1 MKIKWGMMMTDGRG
15 KLGGQVASK
24 NRAGAYVRTKVTP
37 SNPQTSYQGAVRSI
51 FSILS
56 KQWSSLLSEVVRNEW
71 NAAASSGEFAKTD
84 VFGDSKNPSGFNLF
98 VGMNALQSATGGS
111 PLHKPPK
118 KALFLEV
125 KNFSMEAVASD
136 KDMLTGDFEIEAGD
150 IAPGTMLQVQATTA
164 VSAGKQFVKNLYR
177 DIITIPVAT
186 SNIAINLT
194 PPYTEKFGDFVDAEG
209 KQVFVR
215 VRQVLDGQA
224 TPWLSVGAII
234 EPVTP

>member
-1 MKIKWGMMMTDGRG
+1 MKIQWGMMMVDGRG

-37 SNPQTSYQGAVRSI
+37 DNPQTHSQSVVRSI

-56 KQWSSLLSEVVRNEW
+56 KKWSESLTDVQRKQWNTG
-71 NAAASSGEFAKTD
+71 ASSGEFAKTD
-84 VFGDSKNPSGFNLF
+84 VFGNSRNPSGFNLF
-98 VGMNALQSATGGS
+98 VGMNSLQQATGGRQIIT
-111 PLHKPPK
+111 PPR

-125 KNFSMEAVASD
+125 KNFSMVAVASD
-136 KDMLTGDFEIEAGD
+136 EDMLTGNFEIEAGD
-150 IAPGTMLQVQATTA
+150 IPANTKLQVQATTP

-177 DIITIPVAT
+177 DIVTIPVNT
-186 SNIAINLT
+186 NNITINLT
-194 PPYTEKFGDFVDAEG
+194 PPYTDKFGDFVDAAG

-224 TPWLSVGAII
+224 TPWVSVGAII
-234 EPVTP
+234 EPETP